1 MTDDGNGF
9 PSRAARSRQVERRWR
24 VQAIVAVIL
33 IALLIGIALIASGGG
48 EPSASAT
55 PSATTAPS
63 VATGPSQLL
72 AFAVTGSPN
81 ALLATIGTGGG
92 RESAAV
98 VLPPDMTVV
107 MPGAGEMSSEQLR
120 DLDGPSMQIGVSNVD
135 GAWNDHYAIMDLD
148 RLGALVDR
156 MGGLNAD
163 LGDLYPSGDEVFGPG
178 EVHLTGEQV
187 IALLRESA
195 DDTAARWADVLRALL
210 AGQPNLSPTD
220 LSDADDAAAAADIL
234 GAGPARIEIMPTQT
248 LVGASTTIPA
258 QPDLDQLMTE
268 LYDTEAP
275 ARAEVRNG
283 NGEPGV
289 GSSVGALLIPAGFRV
304 VLSDNA
310 DTFDHQTTQVIA
322 DGPENEQV
330 AADAKEALGVGK
342 LIVSQVP
349 SGVADVTVIVGHDF
363 HA

>member
-1 MTDDGNGF
+1 MSDQNGT

-24 VQAIVAVIL
+24 VQAIVAAAL
-33 IALLIGIALIASGGG
+33 IAALIGVALLASGGG
-48 EPSASAT
+48 QPGTSPT
-55 PSATTAPS
+55 PSTTAVPS
-63 VATGPSQLL
+63 VGEGPSQLL

-81 ALLATIGTGGG
+81 ALLATVGTGGG
-92 RESAAV
+92 RETAAV

-107 MPGAGEMSSEQLR
+107 MPGLGEVTSEQLR
-120 DLDGPSMQIGVSNVD
+120 DLDGPSMLIGVSNVD
-135 GAWNDHYAIMDLD
+135 GACNDHYAIMDLD

-163 LGDLYPSGDEVFGPG
+163 LGDLYTSGGDVFGPG
-178 EVHLTGEQV
+178 ETHLTGEQV
-187 IALLRESA
+187 IALLRERA
-195 DDTAARWADVLRALL
+195 DDTAARWADVLNALL
-210 AGQPNLSPTD
+210 AGQPHLSPTD
-220 LSDADDAAAAADIL
+220 LSDADDAAAAATIL
-234 GAGPARIEIMPTQT
+234 GSGAARVEIMPTQT

-258 QPDLDQLMTE
+258 QPDLDDLMTE
-268 LYDTEAP
+268 LYGTKPP

-283 NGEPGV
+283 NGEPGI
-289 GSSVGALLIPAGFRV
+289 GSSVGAELIPAGFRV

-322 DGPENEQV
+322 DGPENEAA
-330 AADAKEALGVGK
+330 AADAQDALGVGK

>member
-1 MTDDGNGF
+1 MSDQNSGT
-9 PSRAARSRQVERRWR
+9 PTRTARSRQVQRRWLI
-24 VQAIVAVIL
+24 QTIVAVVL
-33 IALLIGIALIASGGG
+33 VALLIGVALAASNGG
-48 EPSASAT
+48 EPGASPTASTTT
-55 PSATTAPS
+55 PPS
-63 VATGPSQLL
+63 VAEGPSQLL
-72 AFAVTGSPN
+72 ALAVTGAPN

-92 RESAAV
+92 RETAAV

-107 MPGAGEMSSEQLR
+107 MPGAGEMTSEQLR

-163 LGDLYPSGDEVFGPG
+163 LGDIYPVGDQVLGPG
-178 EVHLTGEQV
+178 ETLLSGEQV
-187 IALLRESA
+187 IALLRERA
-195 DDTAARWADVLRALL
+195 DDTAARWADVLNALL
-210 AGQPNLSPTD
+210 AGQPLLSPTD
-220 LSDADDAAAAADIL
+220 LSDTDDQQAAAEIL
-234 GAGPARIEIMPTQT
+234 GSGAARIEIMPTQT

-258 QPDLDQLMTE
+258 QPDLDDLMTE
-268 LYDTEAP
+268 LFDTKAP

-322 DGPENEQV
+322 DGPENEQ
-330 AADAKEALGVGK
+330 AAVDAKQALGVGK